1 MGLSKS
7 QCKAVQEL
15 LLHQR
20 SQTLKLWFTFC
31 NEIEY
36 SAENDSYFLSDQFVV
51 VGNMYLI
58 SSPFIHWLLCCCDL
72 KTIDTVSLRDST
84 ISQRKL
90 SVPFLVALSCFV
102 FQEPVVVWRR
112 SLRKILRVLREG
124 REHRKPH
131 FFHLLQ
137 PPSGAAAWLA
147 PLWLGGGPRPPPRR
161 RQVFGGFHA
170 M

>member
-1 MGLSKS
+1 M
-7 QCKAVQEL
+7 
-15 LLHQR
+15 HRR
-20 SQTLKLWFTFC
+20 SLTSETFVYILYG
-31 NEIEY
+31 EEY
-36 SAENDSYFLSDQFVV
+36 SAENESYFLSDQFVV
-51 VGNMYLI
+51 VGNMYSI
-58 SSPFIHWLLCCCDL
+58 SSPFIHWLLCCSDR

-90 SVPFLVALSCFV
+90 SVLFLVALSCFV

-137 PPSGAAAWLA
+137 PPSGAAAAWLA
-147 PLWLGGGPRPPPRR
+147 PLWLGGGPRPPPHR